1 VTIRIRTAIVS
12 GLVILAAASVAA
24 DIGNPA
30 SAQAALLSAT
40 AAERSCQPAP
50 RTVGLRLRSRANR
63 VRRLAVQQ
71 GRVSRRLRE
80 LGNTARATSLA
91 RRARR
96 AMSASRNLESHARA
110 CLAPARKSQR
120 ATGNGSGSDTA
131 AGGGSG
137 PLRVGL
143 VTTYAK
149 NLNEID
155 WVTDVGAKLMR
166 HEFEHAPDAWDD
178 SFYRRAA
185 QLGITVQPLINTST
199 VPSTDEAQKA
209 FVAMFTAHVARYGP
223 GGSFWRENPS
233 LNAAF
238 APQVFEVMNE
248 PYIYW
253 QGGPYN
259 PGAYARLVQ
268 RTAEAVRPVNGQV
281 KLAMAAATTYFG
293 PSNDG
298 ADWIGALYSAVP
310 NLNDYF
316 DVVAVHPYAGNP
328 DTCNPQFRWCF
339 RQIEVIR
346 SRFVARGAADKRIW
360 ITEIG
365 NNTRG
370 SDASTEAE
378 QASYLSRYVEMAK
391 SYGYVDALLYY
402 SYRDFC
408 TNGSDKECWFG
419 VVRPDGTRKPAFD
432 ALKRAAL
439 AYS

>member
-1 VTIRIRTAIVS
+1 VTVRIRTAIVS
-12 GLVILAAASVAA
+12 GLVVLAAASVVS
-24 DIGNPA
+24 DIANST
-30 SAQAALLSAT
+30 SAHAALLSAT

-50 RTVGLRLRSRANR
+50 RTVGLRLRSRADR

-71 GRVSRRLRE
+71 GRLSRRLRK

-96 AMSASRNLESHARA
+96 AKSASHALERHARA
-110 CLAPARKSQR
+110 CLAPAGKTQR
-120 ATGNGSGSDTA
+120 VTGVESGSEATA
-131 AGGGSG
+131 SGSSG
-137 PLRVGL
+137 RLRVGL
-143 VTTYAK
+143 VTTYAE
-149 NLNEID
+149 NLGEVD

-166 HEFEHAPDAWDD
+166 HEFEHPPDAWDD

-185 QLGITVQPLINTST
+185 QLGITVQPLINSST

-209 FVAMFTAHVARYGP
+209 FVATFTAHVARYGP

-233 LNAAF
+233 LNAGY

-259 PGAYARLVQ
+259 PGAYARLVR
-268 RTAEAVRPVNGQV
+268 RTAEAVRPVNSQV

-298 ADWIGALYSAVP
+298 ADWIGAMYSAVP

-391 SYGYVDALLYY
+391 AYGYVDALLYY

-408 TNGSDKECWFG
+408 TDASDKECWFG

-432 ALKRAAL
+432 VLKRAAL
-439 AYS
+439 ANA